1 MSLIRHRISERGL
14 TQAEFAR
21 RLSVSSQAVS
31 DWIRRTRIPRPRQ
44 MKKLAA
50 ELEVPLEKLLAD
62 FYR

>member
-1 MSLIRHRISERGL
+1 MSLIRKHISEVGL
-14 TQAEFAR
+14 TQAEFAK

-31 DWIRRTRIPRPRQ
+31 EWVRRTRFPRPRQ

-50 ELEVPLEKLLAD
+50 EMKVTIEQIAAD